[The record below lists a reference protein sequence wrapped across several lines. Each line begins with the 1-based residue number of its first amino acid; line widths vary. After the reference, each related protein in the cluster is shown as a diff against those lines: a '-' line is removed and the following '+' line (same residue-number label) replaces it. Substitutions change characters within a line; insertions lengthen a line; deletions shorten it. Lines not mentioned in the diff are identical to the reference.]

1 MGPFGRNLKNP
12 KKSNG
17 TLRKADPE
25 HCLQHKDKKEFRKTI
40 THQVN
45 ILQAMDYIGKPDNAK

>member
-1 MGPFGRNLKNP
+1 MGACCQKHKIT

-17 TLRKADPE
+17 ILRKADPE